1 MKQFAKMSL
10 LFSILFLLLVA
21 CGPKDD
27 VSTSSEPTEN
37 GASSEPDQSESD
49 QNKIDEPEKPEKL
62 LIWEDQNK
70 GVALDKAV
78 ASFEEEF
85 GIEVEFKEV
94 DLSKMRDQLRLD
106 GPSGNGPD
114 LYTIPHDNIGPSV
127 TEGLIAPIEVDEEI
141 LNIFTSSSLDAMT
154 YNGKL
159 YGLPKTTETPVFI
172 YNKAYMDV
180 PPDTLDEL
188 YEFAIDFTSGDKY
201 GFLSLW
207 DNYYFAHGILGAYG
221 GYVFGE
227 EDGIPNREDIGLSNK
242 GAVEGLKY
250 IQRWYDEGLFPSGIV
265 GESGGATITGLF
277 SEGKVAAVMD
287 GPWAF
292 QGYRDAGID
301 IGIAPLP
308 PLPNGE
314 HIKTFSG
321 VKGWHV
327 TSFSENKYWAQ
338 KLVEHLTN
346 EENARYRFE
355 MTAEIPPV
363 KALINDPIIV
373 EDEGSQAVALQSQ
386 YGIPMPNIPEMA
398 EVWAPMAGAL
408 QLVATGR
415 IEPKEALEQA
425 VEQIHAN
432 IQANH

>member
-1 MKQFAKMSL
+1 MKKITFSIIFSL
-10 LFSILFLLLVA
+10 LALMLVA
-21 CGPKDD
+21 CGPQDEP
-27 VSTSSEPTEN
+27 TPSEPKEKEESTTVD
-37 GASSEPDQSESD
+37 SS
-49 QNKIDEPEKPEKL
+49 EPEKPEKL
-62 LIWEDQNK
+62 LIWEDQDK
-70 GVALDKAV
+70 GIALDKAI
-78 ASFEEEF
+78 ASFEEEY
-85 GIEVEFKEV
+85 GIAVEFVEV
-94 DLSKMRDQLRLD
+94 DLAKMREQLRLD

-114 LYTIPHDNIGPSV
+114 IYTIPHDNIGPSV

-141 LNIFTSSSLDAMT
+141 LTIFTDSSLEAMT
-154 YNGKL
+154 YNGQL

-172 YNKAYMDV
+172 YNKAYMDEA
-180 PPDTLDEL
+180 PATLDEL
-188 YEFAIDFTSGDKY
+188 YEFAVEFTTGDKY

-227 EDGIPNREDIGLSNK
+227 ADGVPNREDIGLSND
-242 GAVEGLKY
+242 GAVEGLEY
-250 IQRWYDEGLFPSGIV
+250 IQKWYDEGLFPSGIV

-301 IGIAPLP
+301 IGVAPLP

-355 MTAEIPPV
+355 KTAEIPPV
-363 KALINDPIIV
+363 KALIDDPIIAS
-373 EDEGSQAVALQSQ
+373 DEGSQSVALQSQ

-398 EVWAPMAGAL
+398 EVWAPMASAL

-415 IEPKEALEQA
+415 MEPREALQQA

-432 IQANH
+432 IEANH